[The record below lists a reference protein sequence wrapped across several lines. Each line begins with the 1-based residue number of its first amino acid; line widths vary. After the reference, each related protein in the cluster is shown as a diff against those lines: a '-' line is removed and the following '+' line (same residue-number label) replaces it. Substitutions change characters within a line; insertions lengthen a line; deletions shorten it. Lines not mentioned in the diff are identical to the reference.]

1 MYELNR
7 MNRIIKQNLNMGHDV
22 LEDVL
27 VLRVENDQD
36 YYIHMKGNY
45 IMSCFGQ
52 SLEHL
57 IRMKQPGT
65 SMNDST

>member
-1 MYELNR
+1 
-7 MNRIIKQNLNMGHDV
+7 MGHDV

-27 VLRVENDQD
+27 VLRVENAQD

-65 SMNDST
+65 SINDSA